1 MRACRVII
9 LEKGKPVERLG
20 RKAIGPS
27 ASAMRASRLGWQP
40 GRRMDVSVAF
50 RAHQDR
56 AEESLKA
63 GGVDFA
69 LWALTVAALRRHAGS
84 PTIPRCGTSAAA
96 EGRCGAAR
104 RNCSRRLAPSTTLRA
119 VGHKPNGLTTWRIAM
134 KNFALKMRRFL
145 VSEDGPTAVEYAV
158 MLALIVIVCLTAI
171 RSIGTNA
178 NTTFESIATELSGS

>member
-1 MRACRVII
+1 MLFERRADGCAPSWRPAARLASLPGPLQAKPDRDIAKVALRAQLRACRVII

-27 ASAMRASRLGWQP
+27 ACAMRASRLGWQP

-96 EGRCGAAR
+96 GGRCGATR
-104 RNCSRRLAPSTTLRA
+104 RDLLLRLAPFTTC
-119 VGHKPNGLTTWRIAM
+119 GLSAT
-134 KNFALKMRRFL
+134 
-145 VSEDGPTAVEYAV
+145 S
-158 MLALIVIVCLTAI
+158 
-171 RSIGTNA
+171 RSASQLG
-178 NTTFESIATELSGS
+178 ELQ